1 MAAPHLCA
9 LHAYIPGCVCL
20 FCGRINCLTAALC
33 SVRVRAFAQ
42 CFLWACCCRLR
53 EGQGPGDE
61 VAELIAD
68 LVFWPFFPQ
77 LSARTALFC
86 SLWSLV
92 TPLRRV
98 SFPPVFT
105 HFPMRRLYLLIK
117 RATPEFVHL
126 PPRFACALARCRK
139 RNETAS
145 NFGDG
150 TSAPSP
156 LCVLPSQFGAR
167 RVSVDGQH
175 GLSACKLISNEM

>member
-126 PPRFACALARCRK
+126 ALH
-139 RNETAS
+139 
-145 NFGDG
+145 
-150 TSAPSP
+150 APSLAAEKGMKPHLTSVTGP
-156 LCVLPSQFGAR
+156 LRHRLSVCFP
-167 RVSVDGQH
+167 VSLVPEG
-175 GLSACKLISNEM
+175 SALMGNMDFQLAN